1 MRVTHQRGFTLLEI
15 MIALTIGLFL
25 LAALLT
31 IVQSNKAVFLNHNQL
46 EQMQDSER
54 MALTLIADVVQ
65 SASYFPDP
73 TTNTLASTL
82 VAGGGFLNSQ
92 AITGVSNAS
101 AAGDSISVRYMTA
114 GQDGILNCS
123 GTSNQNA
130 APPVGANILYVNQFA
145 VVPGVPSGQLVCTL
159 TAGNV
164 VTQYT
169 LVSGVTNLS
178 VLYGVKTNL
187 GAPGNNVDTYLNA
200 GQMTAA
206 NWQSVISVLIKL
218 TFTNP
223 LYTGAGLGQPQFI
236 TVQRVVDL
244 MNQTG
249 PVT

>member
-54 MALTLIADVVQ
+54 MALTLMADVVQ

-73 TTNTLASTL
+73 TTNTLPGTL
-82 VAGGGFLNSQ
+82 VAGGGFANSQ
-92 AITGVSNAS
+92 AITGQFNAS
-101 AAGDSISVRYMTA
+101 TAGDSISVRYVTA
-114 GQDGILNCS
+114 PGDGILNCS
-123 GTSNQNA
+123 GTSNTN
-130 APPVGANILYVNQFA
+130 PPLGPNILYVNQFA

-159 TAGNV
+159 TAVNV

-187 GAPGNNVDTYLNA
+187 AAAGNNVDTYLNA
-200 GQMTAA
+200 SQMTAV
-206 NWQSVISVLIKL
+206 NWQNVISVVIRLN
-218 TFTNP
+218 FANP
-223 LYTGAGLGQPQFI
+223 LYTGAGLGQPRFI